1 MPRELQEP
9 WRSFLVDLD
18 SLIDHEVH
26 LHCCGGFVVTMR
38 HGLPRATADIDVL
51 SVVPHDDMRA
61 LSVAAGQ
68 GSGRAA
74 VSSPAIRSRG
84 ARPGAYQARAQL
96 RSRPSRRGVTREMR
110 PYLDRPDRED
120 LDPLRANGS
129 RCDWALVSVMIPHE
143 RRLSAPSQRLQRSL
157 GDAEPVSFAVP
168 DT

>member
-1 MPRELQEP
+1 MTTCG
-9 WRSFLVDLD
+9 RSQSPPDRVRVGPLSHLRLFALEAHDLALTKLARNSDRDRADVEFL
-18 SLIDHEVH
+18 
-26 LHCCGGFVVTMR
+26 
-38 HGLPRATADIDVL
+38 ATAAPL
-51 SVVPHDDMRA
+51 NPS
-61 LSVAAGQ
+61 L
-68 GSGRAA
+68 
-74 VSSPAIRSRG
+74 
-84 ARPGAYQARAQL
+84 L
-96 RSRPSRRGVTREMR
+96 RERYTREMR